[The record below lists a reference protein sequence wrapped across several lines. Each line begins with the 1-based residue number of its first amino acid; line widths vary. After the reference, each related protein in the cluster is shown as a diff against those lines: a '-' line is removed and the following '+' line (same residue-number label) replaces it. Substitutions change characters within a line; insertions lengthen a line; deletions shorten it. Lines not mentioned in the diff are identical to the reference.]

1 MLKAVIF
8 DLDGTVLDTLP
19 DLNACMN
26 AALAE
31 HGYPLITR
39 EQTMAFVGNGG
50 RNFALAAL
58 PADKKDTVD
67 EFYARYCDI
76 HVRCKNEN
84 TKEFAGE
91 EDCLSALKGAGLK
104 LAVVTNKSQAAADV
118 LGNTLLKKFGFDAIA
133 GNRAGIPVKPDPTLT
148 LQVLRG
154 LGVAPAE
161 AAFVGDGDT
170 DVRTAASAGM
180 RAVSVLWG
188 YRSEAQLREAG
199 ARVFAHTFGEL
210 KEILLSM
217 R

>member
-26 AALAE
+26 AALADY
-31 HGYPLITR
+31 GCPPITR
-39 EQTMAFVGNGG
+39 EQTMAFVGHGG

-58 PADKKDTVD
+58 PPEKKHTVD
-67 EFYARYCDI
+67 DFYAHYCEI

-84 TKEFAGE
+84 TREFEGE
-91 EDCLSALKGAGLK
+91 EECLSALKRAGIK

-118 LGNTLLKKFGFDAIA
+118 LGETLLKKFAFEAIA
-133 GNRAGIPVKPDPTLT
+133 GNRGGVPVKPDPTLT
-148 LQVLRG
+148 LQVLRQ
-154 LGVAPAE
+154 LGVSPAE

-170 DVRTAASAGM
+170 DVQTAKNAGM
-180 RAVSVLWG
+180 RSVSVLWG
-188 YRSEAQLREAG
+188 YRSKAQLAEAG
-199 ARVFAHTFGEL
+199 AELFAENFTQL
-210 KEILLSM
+210 QRILLSM